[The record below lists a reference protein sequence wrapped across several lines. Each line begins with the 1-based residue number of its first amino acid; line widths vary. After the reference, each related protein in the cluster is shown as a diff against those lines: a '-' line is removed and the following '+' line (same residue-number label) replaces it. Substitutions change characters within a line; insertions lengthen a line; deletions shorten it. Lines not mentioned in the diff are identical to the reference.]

1 MKLFSYQLTPLP
13 RARYGPHYGVVVAR
27 TQNRLADKANESLR
41 KGVEMASEGNGI
53 IGKAITIRGNLT
65 GDGDL
70 LVEGQVEGQVSLKNH
85 LTIEST
91 GKIDAE
97 IRTGVLT
104 IHGEANGQ
112 IEVDELV
119 SLHSSAIVTGDIKA
133 PKVIIE
139 DGARFNGSIEMEIE
153 LPEDL
158 ASEV

>member
-1 MKLFSYQLTPLP
+1 M
-13 RARYGPHYGVVVAR
+13 
-27 TQNRLADKANESLR
+27 

-97 IRTGVLT
+97 IRTGMLT

-119 SLHSSAIVTGDIKA
+119 ALHSSAVVTGNIKA

-139 DGARFNGSIEMEIE
+139 DGAKFNGSIEMEIE
-153 LPEDL
+153 LPEDID
-158 ASEV
+158 SEV